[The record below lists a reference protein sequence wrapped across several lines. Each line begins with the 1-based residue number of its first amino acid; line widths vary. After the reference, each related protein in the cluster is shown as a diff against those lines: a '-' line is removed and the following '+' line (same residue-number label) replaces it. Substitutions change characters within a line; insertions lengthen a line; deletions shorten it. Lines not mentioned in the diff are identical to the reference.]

1 MHRRPSLRERSPPWP
16 TQADGGPRSRYTAT
30 CTVTC
35 ALSVIGCANAD
46 IVLDGVLDEA
56 EWQQAIVCSDWRRTE
71 PYARDEPR
79 YDNEVRIASTPAGLI
94 AAFTVDQPASERRVK
109 PRGPRDGA
117 LTGDSVTLV
126 VDFDANGQIG
136 YEFSVGLSGSVRDGL
151 VLNQNEFDKDWDG
164 VWQHAVRETPEQWV
178 VELQVPWSSVSM
190 RASQDE
196 QRTIGVYANRYL
208 FDRGE
213 RFACP
218 AIDLDNTSF
227 LTDLQRI
234 NVTRPQIDTQ
244 AFDVIPY
251 STAASDLVRD
261 STSWKAGADLVWKP
275 SSRLRLAAALNPDFG
290 QVESD
295 ELIVDFSAI
304 ETSFADKR
312 PFFTEDQG
320 IFDLRTPAR
329 GQLVYT
335 RRVGAAPD
343 DGSAGSADID
353 AALKLTGSA
362 DSLVYGA
369 FAAQESGYASGDG
382 RLFAATRVAVP
393 LERVRFGH
401 LATWTDRPQL
411 ERTALVNA
419 VDAEITP
426 NDWWRIAGQVIRSD
440 IDSQFEGTAQ
450 RTHGYE
456 SWLRADLNRSG
467 PLSHTLTLLS
477 IDDRFE
483 MDDLGFLERNSLR
496 QGEWETNRRVA
507 AQEGSRVNGETQ
519 RLYLQYRENAA
530 GERLASRVQLSRD
543 VQYTSTWRS
552 YQELRYIPSQVDD
565 LISRGNGPVRFGTR
579 LGAFVD
585 FSTPRYGN
593 WSYVFGGYLF
603 QQGVKD
609 YSGYLNLGAA
619 WNPRDNLT
627 LRLLLT
633 PQWSDDWVLW
643 EGGNLFGSYSERR
656 LSFDFNLDWIPAPRH
671 ELRMRW
677 QWIGIQAEPQ
687 RALRSDARGELQ
699 PVAETLSPFT
709 VSNLGMQLRYR
720 YEIGPLS
727 DLYFVYG
734 RGGFSVMR
742 DEEQG
747 VGNLFG
753 SMFDVRDAD
762 QLLLKIR
769 YRM

>member
-1 MHRRPSLRERSPPWP
+1 M
-16 TQADGGPRSRYTAT
+16 
-30 CTVTC
+30 TC
-35 ALSVIGCANAD
+35 ALGVIGCANAE
-46 IVLDGVLDEA
+46 IVVDGVLDES
-56 EWQQAIVCSDWRRTE
+56 EWQQAVVCSDWRRTE
-71 PYARDEPR
+71 PYARDQPR
-79 YDNEVRIASTPAGLI
+79 FRNEVRIGSTKAGLI
-94 AAFTVDQPASERRVK
+94 AAFTVDQPSGERRVK
-109 PRGPRDGA
+109 PRGARDSA

-151 VLNQNEFDKDWDG
+151 VLNQNEFDQDWDG

-178 VELQVPWSSVSM
+178 VELQVPWSSVNM
-190 RASQDE
+190 RASQTE
-196 QRTIGVYANRYL
+196 QRTIGVYANRFL

-218 AIDLDNTSF
+218 AIDLDNTAF
-227 LTDLQRI
+227 LSDLERI
-234 NVTRPQIDTQ
+234 AVSRQQNEQT
-244 AFDVIPY
+244 FDVIPY
-251 STAASDLVRD
+251 STAASDMVRD
-261 STSWKAGADLVWKP
+261 STSWKAGADILWKP

-304 ETSFADKR
+304 ETSFTDKR

-329 GQLVYT
+329 GQIVYT
-335 RRVGAAPD
+335 RRIGAATD

-353 AALKLTGSA
+353 AALKLTGST

-369 FAAQESGYASGDG
+369 FAAQESGYSSGEG

-393 LERVRFGH
+393 LPGGVRLGH

-419 VDAEITP
+419 IDAEITP

-440 IDSQFEGTAQ
+440 IDSQLEDVGQ
-450 RTHGYE
+450 RTAGYE

-496 QGEWETNRRVA
+496 QAEWDTNRRLA
-507 AQEGSRVNGETQ
+507 AQEGSRINGETH
-519 RLYLQYRENAA
+519 RLYLQYRENTQ
-530 GERLASRVQLSRD
+530 GDRLASRVQLSRD

-565 LISRGNGPVRFGTR
+565 LISRGNGNVRFDTR
-579 LGAFVD
+579 LGAFID
-585 FSTPRYGN
+585 FSTPRYGK
-593 WSYVFGGYLF
+593 WSYIFGGYLF
-603 QQGVKD
+603 QQGIKD
-609 YSGYLNLGAA
+609 YSAYFTVGAN
-619 WNPRDNLT
+619 WNPRETVT
-627 LRLLLT
+627 LGLALT

-643 EGGNLFGSYSERR
+643 ERDNLFGSYSERR
-656 LSFDFNLDWIPAPRH
+656 LSFDFKLDWIPAPRH

-677 QWIGIQAEPQ
+677 QWIGIDAEPQ
-687 RALRSDARGELQ
+687 RALRSDARGELR
-699 PVAETLSPFT
+699 PVAEALVPFT
-709 VSNLGMQLRYR
+709 VNNLGVQLRYR

-734 RGGFSVMR
+734 RGGFSLVR
-742 DEEQG
+742 DEDQG
-747 VGNLFG
+747 VGSLFG
-753 SMFDVRDAD
+753 NMFDVRDAD
-762 QLLLKIR
+762 QLLLKVR

>member
-1 MHRRPSLRERSPPWP
+1 M
-16 TQADGGPRSRYTAT
+16 A

-35 ALSVIGCANAD
+35 ALSVIGCANAE
-46 IVLDGVLDEA
+46 IVVDGVLDES
-56 EWQQAIVCSDWRRTE
+56 EWQQAAVCSDWRRTE
-71 PYARDEPR
+71 PYARDQPR
-79 YDNEVRIASTPAGLI
+79 FRNEVRIASTKAGLI
-94 AAFTVDQPASERRVK
+94 AAFTVDQPSGERRVK
-109 PRGPRDGA
+109 PRGARDSV

-151 VLNQNEFDKDWDG
+151 VLNQNEFDQDWDG
-164 VWQHAVRETPEQWV
+164 VWQHAVRESPEQWV

-190 RASQDE
+190 RASQTE
-196 QRTIGVYANRYL
+196 QRTIGVYANRFL

-218 AIDLDNTSF
+218 AIDLDNTAF
-227 LTDLQRI
+227 LSDLERI
-234 NVTRPQIDTQ
+234 DVSRQQNAQT
-244 AFDVIPY
+244 FDLVPY
-251 STAASDLVRD
+251 STAASDLVHD
-261 STSWKAGADLVWKP
+261 STSWKAGADIVWKP
-275 SSRLRLAAALNPDFG
+275 SSRLRFAAALNPDFG

-304 ETSFADKR
+304 ETSFTDKR

-320 IFDLRTPAR
+320 IFDMRTPAR
-329 GQLVYT
+329 GQIVYT
-335 RRVGAAPD
+335 RRIGAATD
-343 DGSAGSADID
+343 DGRAGSADID
-353 AALKLTGSA
+353 AALKLTGST

-369 FAAQESGYASGDG
+369 FAAQESGYSSGEG
-382 RLFAATRVAVP
+382 RLFAATRLALP
-393 LERVRFGH
+393 LQQGVRLGH

-419 VDAEITP
+419 IDAEITP

-440 IDSQFEGTAQ
+440 IDSQVEGVGQ
-450 RTHGYE
+450 RTVGYE

-496 QGEWETNRRVA
+496 QAEWDTNRRVA
-507 AQEGSRVNGETQ
+507 AREGSRINGETH
-519 RLYLQYRENAA
+519 RLYLQYRENTQ
-530 GERLASRVQLSRD
+530 GDRLASRVQLSRE
-543 VQYTSTWRS
+543 VQYASTWRS

-565 LISRGNGPVRFGTR
+565 LISRGNGDVRFDKR
-579 LGAFVD
+579 LGAFID
-585 FSTPRYGN
+585 FSTPRYGE
-593 WSYVFGGYLF
+593 WSYFFGSYLF

-609 YSGYLNLGAA
+609 YSAYFTVGGT
-619 WNPRDNLT
+619 WNPRETVT
-627 LRLLLT
+627 LGLAVT

-643 EGGNLFGSYSERR
+643 ERDNLFGSYSERR
-656 LSFDFNLDWIPAPRH
+656 LSFDFKLDWIPAPRH

-687 RALRSDARGELQ
+687 QALRSDARGELR
-699 PVAETLSPFT
+699 PVAETLAPFN
-709 VSNLGMQLRYR
+709 VANLGVQLRYR

-734 RGGFSVMR
+734 RGGFSLAR
-742 DEEQG
+742 DEDQG

-762 QLLLKIR
+762 QLLLKVR